1 MFIDIKNFLK
11 AKELT
16 FFTESKVGRAKI
28 VASLVSKGVDYK
40 IKLNEKE
47 FVFSDI

>member
-1 MFIDIKNFLK
+1 MFINIKNFLK

-40 IKLNEKE
+40 IKLN
-47 FVFSDI
+47 